1 MLKLFFTWSLCAS
14 APFYSTAD
22 VEWLYV
28 KYGIDSAAGW
38 GFANENILNGGM
50 TNSRP
55 VNHTVKLFSPKGVDA
70 VWASWMERKWYVAE
84 IVFSDEER
92 RKIKDALRS
101 TYPSCNTDDIENLEP
116 KKGIYDIFHVCLFP
130 GGTLRYFLES
140 SDYDRIISLDI
151 VSQGRETHELDE
163 DFLYG
168 RRGMIRRADEKYWE
182 NVDDFFDEMTHD
194 GKYKKELDAIE
205 EEYGEETRK
214 RIEYYR
220 GHGALDPAFWD
231 PYFFRYNYNIS
242 VILEDPTSQLRMES
256 CFFTNAEMYER
267 YPAVNPDNVITRPS
281 ALRNLVFEWE
291 SEGFIYSCHIYFNE
305 EETFRIFR
313 EFLGDDMD
321 KRGELKV
328 FVSRSNNNVEVSLS
342 AGENTCAFEKMQVD
356 IGRRERNY
364 DNVAR
369 IYKNYEGEHQ
379 DFVGR

>member
-1 MLKLFFTWSLCAS
+1 MRELFCSWSPCAS
-14 APFYSTAD
+14 APFYFTAD

-28 KYGIDSAAGW
+28 KYGINGAVGL
-38 GFANENILNGGM
+38 GFADENILNGGM

-55 VNHTVKLFSPKGVDA
+55 VNHTVKLLSPKGVDV

-84 IVFSDEER
+84 IAFSDEER
-92 RKIKDALRS
+92 RRIKDALHS

-140 SDYDRIISLDI
+140 SDYNRVIALDI
-151 VSQGRETHELDE
+151 VSKGKETHELDE
-163 DFLYG
+163 SFLYG
-168 RRGMIRRADEKYWE
+168 RRGMIRREDEKYWE

-194 GKYKKELDAIE
+194 GKYKKELDTIE
-205 EEYGEETRK
+205 EEYGEETRN

-220 GHGALDPAFWD
+220 EHGAPDPALWD
-231 PYFFRYNYNIS
+231 PYFVRYNYNVSI
-242 VILEDPTSQLRMES
+242 VMEDPASQLRMES

-267 YPAVNPDNVITRPS
+267 YPAVNPDNVIICPS

-305 EETFRIFR
+305 KETFRIFR
-313 EFLGDDMD
+313 EAFGNDPDA
-321 KRGELKV
+321 KGELKV
-328 FVSRSNNNVEVSLS
+328 SMGGYNNNVEVFLS
-342 AGENTCAFEKMQVD
+342 AGEHTYAFERMQVD
-356 IGRRERNY
+356 IGRRKRYY
-364 DNVAR
+364 DNVDR
-369 IYKNYEGEHQ
+369 IYGNYEGEHQ